1 MCGSRDNCGVIA
13 TADDSPICN
22 CFRDCYEYG
31 DCCTDVS
38 HVANCIGILYI
49 VHVRQSEYGNS
60 LKHRVQAVKC
70 YHKGNLLTC
79 CVFMHFLLL
88 CIHALPPVVYLYS

>member
-49 VHVRQSEYGNS
+49 VHVRQSE
-60 LKHRVQAVKC
+60 
-70 YHKGNLLTC
+70 
-79 CVFMHFLLL
+79 
-88 CIHALPPVVYLYS
+88 